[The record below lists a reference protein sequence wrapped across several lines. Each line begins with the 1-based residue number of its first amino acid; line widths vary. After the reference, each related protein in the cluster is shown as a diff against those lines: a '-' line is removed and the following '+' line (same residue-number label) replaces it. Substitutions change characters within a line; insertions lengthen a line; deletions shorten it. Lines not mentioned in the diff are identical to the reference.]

1 MHLQNK
7 ILILLVPLVILP
19 ILVLGWTSYTL
30 LMEDARNRTH
40 DQVTTLLEQISF
52 HTEAQLQ
59 TARAN
64 ASLFAHTEQVKDFVT
79 ATSAPERAEL
89 EPGVQELLYNYQL
102 AYPEYYEIRI
112 ISPTGEEMLRSVV
125 GNINNLKHDES
136 SSGYFRA
143 MSDSS
148 NAIYTTF
155 LNNPDNNQPILL
167 TSKPLRYIIGN
178 SQNRKAKT
186 RLYGYLV
193 LTVSLDFLETQAEN
207 MKAGRYGDVFF
218 TDSAGKILFH
228 PDRSKVGGRLKNNL
242 FAKLT
247 DSMQSA
253 DTVDALYRNT
263 SAHYQGLKL
272 HDWLYA
278 VAVYQES
285 EFNDKSFSLGRLVI
299 LIACVAILL
308 TIALLFGFLK
318 KVLITPIQK
327 LAEAAKEIGRGKLLA
342 PIDVDSDDEVG
353 HLATS
358 FKEMGENLN
367 HYHEQVRY
375 VAYHDSLTGLPNR
388 LMFKDYLGRATAEAR
403 RNLQELSILFI
414 DLDNFKRIN
423 DTLGHQAG
431 DKLLEAFA
439 ERLTACVRE
448 SDVIS
453 HEEHDTTSSVMAR
466 LAGDEFT
473 IMLPRTKGG
482 VAAQKV
488 SRRILERL
496 TEPFT
501 VNRQELFVSASIG
514 IALYPDDGL
523 SVDELMK
530 HADIAMYHAK
540 KSGRNNYQYFS
551 GKLNEEALYK
561 VKIESKLRH
570 ALEKDELEVYYQP
583 QVSFSTGRIIGAEAL
598 LRWKDEDLGMVPP
611 DIFIPIAEEYGL
623 IVAITEWLI
632 HDICTQAQQW
642 QERYKNPLTMAINI
656 SAVHFSGNGLID
668 LVRHTLKATG
678 YDPQFLEVELTETSV
693 LQDPTV
699 AISTLKELQEMG
711 LKTSLDDFGTGYS
724 SLNYLMQLPLNK
736 LKIDRS
742 FVVNMDM
749 SVDENE
755 SDKGKGT
762 AIVSAIIA
770 MAHSLDLE
778 VIAEGVEEVAQLQ
791 LLRKL
796 KCDIVQGYYIARPMP
811 AAEFEQLVTSG
822 DVELTA

>member
-1 MHLQNK
+1 MRLQNK
-7 ILILLVPLVILP
+7 ILLLLVPLVILP
-19 ILVLGWTSYTL
+19 ILVLGWTSYML
-30 LMEDARNRTH
+30 LMEDARHRAN
-40 DQVTTLLEQISF
+40 DQVTTLLEQIKF

-64 ASLFAHTEQVKDFVT
+64 ASLFAHTELVKGYVT
-79 ATSAPERAEL
+79 TTSASVRAEL

-125 GNINNLKHDES
+125 GNVNNLKHDES

-143 MSDSS
+143 MSDSR

-155 LNNPDNNQPILL
+155 LSNPDDNQPILL
-167 TSKPLRYIIGN
+167 TSKPIRYIVGN
-178 SQNRKAKT
+178 SKNRNAKT

-193 LTVSLDFLETQAEN
+193 LTVNLDFLETQAEN
-207 MKAGRYGDVFF
+207 MKAGRHGDVFF

-228 PDRSKVGGRLKNNL
+228 PDKSKVGGQLKNNL

-247 DSMQSA
+247 DSTQST
-253 DTVDALYRNT
+253 DSVDALYRNT
-263 SAHYQGLKL
+263 SAHYQGIKL

-285 EFNDKSFSLGRLVI
+285 EFNDRSFSLGRLVT
-299 LIACVAILL
+299 LIASVAILL

-318 KVLITPIQK
+318 KVLITPILK
-327 LAEAAKEIGRGKLLA
+327 LGQAADEIGRGKLLV
-342 PIDVDSDDEVG
+342 PIDVDTDDEVG
-353 HLATS
+353 QLATS
-358 FKEMGENLN
+358 FKEMGENLR

-431 DKLLEAFA
+431 DTLLEAFA
-439 ERLTACVRE
+439 QRLTACLRE
-448 SDVIS
+448 TDVIS
-453 HEEHDTTSSVMAR
+453 HEENDTTSSVMAR

-473 IMLPRTKGG
+473 IMLPRTKGTS
-482 VAAQKV
+482 ASQKV
-488 SRRILERL
+488 ARRILELL

-501 VNRQELFVSASIG
+501 INRQELFVSASVG
-514 IALYPDDGL
+514 IALFPNDGV

-530 HADIAMYHAK
+530 NADIAMYHAK

-551 GKLNEEALYK
+551 GKLNEEALFK

-570 ALEKDELEVYYQP
+570 ALDKDELEVYYQP
-583 QVSFSTGRIIGAEAL
+583 QMAFSSGRIIGAEAL
-598 LRWKDEDLGMVPP
+598 LRWKDEELGMISPEV
-611 DIFIPIAEEYGL
+611 FIPIAEEYGL
-623 IVAITEWLI
+623 IVAITEWVI
-632 HDICTQAQQW
+632 HSVCKQAQQW
-642 QERYKNPLTMAINI
+642 KERYKNPLTMAVNI
-656 SAVHFSGNGLID
+656 SAVHFCGHGLEE
-668 LVRHTLKATG
+668 LVSRTLDATG
-678 YDPQFLEVELTETSV
+678 YDPQFLEIELTETSV
-693 LQDPTV
+693 LLDPDM
-699 AISTLKELQEMG
+699 AISTLRNLQAMG
-711 LKTSLDDFGTGYS
+711 LQTSLDDFGTGYS

-742 FVVNMDM
+742 FVINMDV

-755 SDKGKGT
+755 NDKGKGT

-811 AAEFEQLVTSG
+811 ASEFEQLVTSG
-822 DVELTA
+822 DMENIA

>member
-1 MHLQNK
+1 MRLQNK
-7 ILILLVPLVILP
+7 ILMLLVPLVILP

-30 LMEDARNRTH
+30 LMEDARNRAH

-64 ASLFAHTEQVKDFVT
+64 ASLFAHTELVKRYVT
-79 ATSAPERAEL
+79 TTSAPVRAGL

-112 ISPTGEEMLRSVV
+112 ISPTGKEMLRSVV
-125 GNINNLKHDES
+125 GNVKNLKHDES
-136 SSGYFRA
+136 SSEYFRA
-143 MSDSS
+143 MSDSP

-167 TSKPLRYIIGN
+167 TSKPLRYIVGN
-178 SQNRKAKT
+178 SKNRNAKT

-193 LTVSLDFLETQAEN
+193 LTVNLDFLATQAEN

-228 PDRSKVGGRLKNNL
+228 PDRSKVGDRLKNNL
-242 FAKLT
+242 FAQLT
-247 DSMQSA
+247 ESTQSA
-253 DTVDALYRNT
+253 DSVDALYRNT
-263 SAHYQGLKL
+263 SAHYQGIKL

-285 EFNDKSFSLGRLVI
+285 EFNDRSFNLGRLVT
-299 LIACVAILL
+299 LIASLAILM
-308 TIALLFGFLK
+308 TIAVLFGFLK
-318 KVLITPIQK
+318 KILITPIQK
-327 LAEAAKEIGRGKLLA
+327 LGDAAKEMGRGKLLV

-353 HLATS
+353 HLANR

-453 HEEHDTTSSVMAR
+453 HEEHETTSSVMAR

-482 VAAQKV
+482 TAAQKV
-488 SRRILERL
+488 ARRILERL

-514 IALYPDDGL
+514 IALFPDDGL

-583 QVSFSTGRIIGAEAL
+583 QMSFSTGRIIGAEAL
-598 LRWKDEDLGMVPP
+598 LRWNDEELGMVPP
-611 DIFIPIAEEYGL
+611 DVFIPIAEEYGL
-623 IVAITEWLI
+623 IVGITEWVI
-632 HDICTQAQQW
+632 HDICTQSQQW

-656 SAVHFSGNGLID
+656 SAVHFCGDGLID
-668 LVRHTLKATG
+668 LVRHTLEATG
-678 YDPQFLEVELTETSV
+678 YDPQFLEIELTETSV
-693 LQDPTV
+693 LQDPDV
-699 AISTLKELQEMG
+699 AINTLKELQAMG
-711 LKTSLDDFGTGYS
+711 LQTSLDDFGTGYS

-742 FVVNMDM
+742 FVVNMDV

-755 SDKGKGT
+755 NEKGKGT

-811 AAEFEQLVTSG
+811 ASEFEQLVTSG
-822 DVELTA
+822 EIENIA

>member
-1 MHLQNK
+1 MRLQNK
-7 ILILLVPLVILP
+7 ILMLLVPLVILP

-30 LMEDARNRTH
+30 LMEDARNRAH
-40 DQVTTLLEQISF
+40 DQVTTMLEQIRF

-64 ASLFAHTEQVKDFVT
+64 ASLFARTELVKEFVT
-79 ATSAPERAEL
+79 TPHASVRAGL
-89 EPGVQELLYNYQL
+89 EPGIRELLYNYQL

-112 ISPTGEEMLRSVV
+112 ISPAGEEMLRSVV

-167 TSKPLRYIIGN
+167 TSKPLRYLDGN
-178 SQNRKAKT
+178 SKNKNAKT
-186 RLYGYLV
+186 SLYGYLV
-193 LTVSLDFLETQAEN
+193 LTVSLDFLATQAKN

-218 TDSAGKILFH
+218 ADSAGKILFH
-228 PDRSKVGGRLKNNL
+228 RDRSKVGDRLNNNL
-242 FAKLT
+242 LAKLT

-253 DTVDALYRNT
+253 DSVDALYRNT
-263 SAHYQGLKL
+263 LAHYQGIKL

-285 EFNDKSFSLGRLVI
+285 EFNDRSFSLARLVT
-299 LIACVAILL
+299 LIASVAILL

-318 KVLITPIQK
+318 KVLITPIMK
-327 LAEAAKEIGRGKLLA
+327 LGQAAKEIGRGKLLV
-342 PIDVDSDDEVG
+342 PIDVESDDEVG

-570 ALEKDELEVYYQP
+570 ALEKDELEMYYQP